1 MVVKM
6 KGENRIISGT
16 AMAVLIGFG
25 SLFSAIFVPKLDFG
39 SRLIL
44 GFLGAMM
51 IWLGLRFSR
60 G

>member
-1 MVVKM
+1 MSNNDK
-6 KGENRIISGT
+6 IISGT

-25 SLFSAIFVPKLDFG
+25 ALVSAVFVPQIDLG
-39 SRLIL
+39 SRIIL
-44 GFLGAMM
+44 GFLGAFM

>member
-1 MVVKM
+1 M

-25 SLFSAIFVPKLDFG
+25 SLLSAIFVPNLDLG

-44 GFLGAMM
+44 GVLGAMM